1 MLHIQSLRALSR
13 GLPAPQS
20 IAPARAAGERVLGVP
35 GQAQAQAAGVPLPIT
50 RDGNNLQLANPPVPQ
65 SVAAGLLAGLVINF
79 AACTCRKH
87 PVSVQSLCEYG
98 TFVARSGPAQKV
110 RSGGIRSCVLD
121 VEMITAVHY
130 VQCSGLRLSR

>member
-1 MLHIQSLRALSR
+1 MGWCDEQGFKSLVTSILKVMDET
-13 GLPAPQS
+13 PAPE
-20 IAPARAAGERVLGVP
+20 PERP
-35 GQAQAQAAGVPLPIT
+35 QAQAVGVPLPIT